1 MQFVVEIKNHNGHYH
16 GTLHQGNPAFGRA
29 LSGLQLH
36 ADAQII
42 IKGEECKLGELVQTL
57 IDHQADE
64 LTFAFD
70 ERGQLEIGRHLYR
83 QIFAAD
89 NEAKSDL
96 RANVFEKAKP
106 PFAQAGLY
114 PPEAIDLRIITDDE
128 HLARLPWVLL
138 ADKGIFLTTAGWTI
152 TLSTKTATR
161 DCELPP
167 SPRMLIIA
175 PQPHGVA
182 PTRAQTH
189 FEKLESHFSAQD
201 HRLALGKNLKLAHTW
216 EEFTQLAKEFEPHIV
231 YYYGHGTGDQDN
243 GRLVFATG
251 TSRQRVDK
259 PIADFALCLQ
269 QMATPPLLAYVNC
282 CLGDAA
288 GALGAGMQLGDFI
301 PAVVTNRTKAR
312 IEAAQAQAFAFWDGV
327 LFKGLAPHRAVA
339 NLYVQLGDLNLSL
352 EDARWMNPVVHGH
365 YEQWRANPPRPVN
378 RLEHDPYWH
387 VKLDRVEQKDIVT
400 GEIRQMLRE
409 QKPRSLAFVWYG
421 QKGQG
426 VEVFHERLKVELRED
441 LREVFIEEVRPV
453 WPMDLHNC
461 HRSFSDM
468 LTEVFQVNSLHDI
481 AASLRAKTQGAFG
494 KQTLVYV
501 RHEPVTSNRHLINP
515 KTYKDYLEWWDSQF
529 VPLLEKQQFVLLGVS
544 FVVENPANF
553 ETAMEEKVRINDLVL
568 HDTVFRLLNAL
579 KKVARKDLLDFLQT
593 HSIRLP
599 LLRRDKILTKI
610 LEETGG
616 HYEMTIAALKD
627 LVQRAWDLTE
637 EEKPDEQPP
646 AAEFDY

>member
-1 MQFVVEIKNHNGHYH
+1 MHYIVEIKNHNGQYH
-16 GTLHQGNPAFGRA
+16 GTIHQGNPAFGHA
-29 LSGLQLH
+29 LPNLQLH
-36 ADAQII
+36 PEAEII
-42 IKGEECKLGELVQTL
+42 IKGEACKLGDLVQTL

-64 LTFAFD
+64 LAFAFD
-70 ERGQLEIGRHLYR
+70 ERGQLEIGRHLYQ
-83 QIFAAD
+83 QIFA
-89 NEAKSDL
+89 EAKSGLHADAL
-96 RANVFEKAKP
+96 EKSANSRT
-106 PFAQAGLY
+106 QAGLH
-114 PPEAIDLRIITDDE
+114 PSETIDLRIITDDE

-138 ADKGIFLTTAGWTI
+138 ADKGVFLTTAGWTI

-161 DCELPP
+161 GCELPP

-175 PQPHGVA
+175 PQPRDVA

-201 HRLALGKNLKLAHTW
+201 HRLSLGKNLKLAHTW

-259 PIADFALCLQ
+259 PIADFALCLR
-269 QMATPPLLAYVNC
+269 QMPTPPLLAYVNC

-288 GALGAGMQLGDFI
+288 GALGAGIQLGDFI

-312 IEAAQAQAFAFWDGV
+312 IEAAQAQAFAFWEGV

-339 NLYVQLGDLNLSL
+339 NLYAKFGELNLSQ

-365 YEQWRANPPRPVN
+365 YGQWRANPPRPVN
-378 RLEHDPYWH
+378 RLEHDPNWH
-387 VKLDRVEQKDIVT
+387 VKLDRVEQFSTVAT
-400 GEIRQMLRE
+400 QTRQMLRE
-409 QKPRSLAFVWYG
+409 RKPRSLAFVWYG

-426 VEVFHERLKVELRED
+426 VEIFHERLKVELRED
-441 LREVFIEEVRPV
+441 LPEVSIEEVRPE

-468 LTEVFQVNSLHDI
+468 LTEAFRVNSLHDV
-481 AASLRAKTQGAFG
+481 AASLRAKIQGASG

-501 RHEPVTSNRHLINP
+501 RHQPVTSSRHLINP
-515 KTYKDYLEWWDSQF
+515 KTYKDYLEWWDSHF
-529 VPLLEKQQFVLLGVS
+529 VPLLEQRQFGLLAVS
-544 FVVENPANF
+544 FEVENPAKF
-553 ETAMEEKVRINDLVL
+553 EKAMEEKVRINDLVL

-579 KKVARKDLLDFLQT
+579 EKVARKDLLDFLQT